1 MVMGNDKPRLKTEPP
16 LVVYKASA
24 GSGKTFTLTLYYLW
38 LLFSKSQFDTF
49 DSERNKTYR
58 HILAVTFTNKATGE
72 MKARIIKSL
81 YNLATGS
88 NDKNSRIYRE
98 ELIGSGCVKDKE
110 ELQKRSMEILYTL
123 LHDYTNF
130 NVSTIDTF
138 FQKTMRAFV
147 RDIGMQGGYNV
158 ELDSENIANEA
169 IDRMYLS
176 LSDDTEDDTLKKW
189 LLDFDIS
196 QIEEKGEW
204 NSAERK
210 IRVLSKELFKEEYK
224 HWRDNLSPDNSP
236 SKDDISEF
244 NKFIT
249 SKSHELQ
256 EKWKN
261 IVSGGHEIL
270 KDLITDELAGMG
282 KTVLKYFISPAER
295 VTLPPKSLLVSDRTK
310 WEHKKNVV
318 HQNTKDALDKFDS
331 SGYLDELRDF
341 YQNDYPQYCLYE
353 ILRHNL
359 YSFGILSDVD
369 IHMRDIIKERN
380 IMLLSDTTDL
390 LNKVIKGTD
399 TPFIYEKVGVNIHH
413 YMIDEF
419 QDTSHAQWENF
430 LPLLKESISK
440 GGHNLIVGDVKQSIY
455 RWRNSDWTMLNG
467 LPESEESFMQNG
479 AEKESMEVNWRSA
492 PNIINFNNRFFS
504 QAVEILLE
512 SKRSE
517 YSSYIEDMGDKEFP
531 LEDKIRTAY
540 QDCSQKIN
548 ANKEPDTGYVKVEF
562 VTPVSDYKKEVLA
575 KLYADIQTMLKS
587 GYSADKIAILTR
599 TNGDAIRTAQFL
611 MSEQKDEDEKFYV
624 ISNEALMI
632 KNSSSVKSIVA
643 IMRYINSSKEPINRL
658 MMNYEYATSI
668 STASPDLIERAIS
681 LLEENS
687 LEYDEVIE
695 RLSTKSLFEIC
706 EGIINLLKIKDDE
719 EQLPYIQA
727 FQDVILSYSGQK
739 GNALLEF
746 LDWWDLHSDE
756 FCISTPETKN
766 AVRIITIHKSK
777 GLEYPTIFIPFCDWK
792 IEQGETILW
801 REYEEENNRSWMF
814 PLSVSKKM
822 LESPYLNDYLEEK
835 SLSAIDNLNI
845 GYVAFTRAE
854 DNLIVYAKKQRSKS
868 ISSFNTLLHATID
881 AMAESQNDARFENDV
896 YEYGKMYIPQNE
908 DEEVNENRV
917 EEISQ
922 YDVGPIESK
931 LRLKLKGEAYFD
943 NRSNLSIGKIKH
955 KMMSEV
961 IVKEDVERIAK
972 KYERM
977 GVLTSEEKCEFID
990 EILSQ
995 IEENPQIAEWFD
1007 KENYVLNE
1015 TAVLNPSSDGKLNYR
1030 PDRLVIKGDKVVIV
1044 DYKFGKE
1051 SNSYIKQM
1059 EDYIRIL
1066 KEMGNFEVSGYIW
1079 YVTERRVV

>member
-81 YNLATGS
+81 YNLAIGS
-88 NDKNSRIYRE
+88 VDHNSRIYRE
-98 ELIGSGCVKDKE
+98 ELIGSGCVKDEE

-176 LSDDTEDDTLKKW
+176 LSDDTDDDTLKKW

-224 HWRDNLSPDNSP
+224 RWRDNLPPDKTP
-236 SKDDISEF
+236 SKDDVAEF

-249 SKSHELQ
+249 SKSHALQ
-256 EKWKN
+256 DKWKN
-261 IVSGGHEIL
+261 IVKGGSEIL
-270 KDLITDELAGMG
+270 EDIDTDQLAGMG
-282 KTVLKYFISPAER
+282 KTVLKYFISPAEM
-295 VTLPPKSLLVSDRTK
+295 VTLPPKSLLSSDRTK

-318 HQNTKDALDKFDS
+318 YQNTKDLLDKFDS

-467 LPESEESFMQNG
+467 LPESEELFMRNG
-479 AEKESMEVNWRSA
+479 AEKETMDVNWRSA
-492 PNIINFNNRFFS
+492 PNVVNFNNEFFTH
-504 QAVEILLE
+504 AVDILLN
-512 SKRSE
+512 SKISE
-517 YSSYIEDMGDKEFP
+517 YSSYIDGLKEFP
-531 LEDKIRTAY
+531 LEDKIKTAY
-540 QDCSQKIN
+540 QDCEQKQN
-548 ANKEPDTGYVKVEF
+548 DKKETDTGYVKVEF
-562 VTPVSDYKKEVLA
+562 VTPEIDYKKEVLA
-575 KLYADIQTMLKS
+575 KLYSDIQTMLKR

-599 TNGDAIRTAQFL
+599 TNSDAILTAQYL
-611 MSEQKDEDEKFYV
+611 MSEQKDEGEKFYV

-632 KNSSSVKSIVA
+632 KNSSSVKSIIA

-668 STASPDLIERAIS
+668 STASPNLIESAIK

-695 RLSTKSLFEIC
+695 QLSSKSLFEIC
-706 EGIINLLKIKDDE
+706 EGIIELLNIKDDE
-719 EQLPYIQA
+719 DQLPYIQA
-727 FQDVILSYSGQK
+727 FQDVILSYSGQR

-746 LDWWDLHSDE
+746 LDWWDLHSKD

-801 REYEEENNRSWMF
+801 REYEEEGSRSWMF

-822 LESPYLNDYLEEK
+822 LESPYINDYLEEK
-835 SLSAIDNLNI
+835 SLSVIDNLNI

-854 DNLIVYAKKQRSKS
+854 DNLIVYAKKQQRPKS
-868 ISSFNTLLHATID
+868 MSSFNALLYATI
-881 AMAESQNDARFENDV
+881 ESMVNKIEGAKFENDIYV
-896 YEYGKMYIPQNE
+896 YGKMYIPQRGEEE
-908 DEEVNENRV
+908 DENTVK
-917 EEISQ
+917 EISR
-922 YDVGPIESK
+922 YKVAPIESK

-943 NRSNLSIGKIKH
+943 NHSNLSIGKVKH

-961 IVKEDVERIAK
+961 IFKEDVERVAM

-977 GVLTSEEKCEFID
+977 GVLSSTEKSEFIN

-995 IEENPQIAEWFD
+995 IEGNPQIAEWFD
-1007 KENYVLNE
+1007 KGNYVLNE

-1030 PDRLVIKGDKVVIV
+1030 PDRLIIKGDKVVIV

-1051 SNSYIKQM
+1051 SSSNIKQM
-1059 EDYIRIL
+1059 KDYISIL
-1066 KEMGNFEVSGYIW
+1066 KQMGNFDVSGYIW
-1079 YVTERRVV
+1079 YVTERRVI

>member
-1 MVMGNDKPRLKTEPP
+1 MDKEKPRLKTEPP

-88 NDKNSRIYRE
+88 DDRNSKIYRE
-98 ELIGSGCVKDKE
+98 ELIGSGCVKDGE

-158 ELDSENIANEA
+158 ELNSEEVANEA

-176 LSDDTEDDTLKKW
+176 LSDDADDDTLKKW

-196 QIEEKGEW
+196 QIEDNGKW
-204 NSAERK
+204 NSAEWK
-210 IRVLSKELFKEEYK
+210 IRVLSKELFKEAYK
-224 HWRDNLSPDNSP
+224 RWRDSLPPDKLP
-236 SKDDISEF
+236 TKDDVAAF
-244 NKFIT
+244 NKYVT
-249 SKSHELQ
+249 EKSRTLQ
-256 EKWKN
+256 NKWKN
-261 IVSGGHEIL
+261 IVKEGHEIL
-270 KDLITDELAGMG
+270 KDLYKCLDELAG
-282 KTVLKYFISPAER
+282 KNSSPLRYFITPSENIKSPNN
-295 VTLPPKSLLVSDRTK
+295 TLLLSDRSK
-310 WEHKKNVV
+310 WEHNKNNVSDK
-318 HQNTKDALDKFDS
+318 TKDTLDKFDS
-331 SGYLDELRDF
+331 SGCMDALRDF
-341 YQNDYPQYCLYE
+341 FRNDYPEYCLYE
-353 ILRHNL
+353 TLRRNL

-369 IHMRDIIKERN
+369 IHIRDIIKERN

-467 LPESEESFMQNG
+467 LPASEESFVQNK
-479 AEKESMEVNWRSA
+479 ALEESMDVNWRSA
-492 PNIINFNNRFFS
+492 PHIIKFNNNFFTH
-504 QAVEILLE
+504 AVKVLVDAKKDEH
-512 SKRSE
+512 
-517 YSSYIEDMGDKEFP
+517 SYIDKTGEERYP
-531 LEDKIRTAY
+531 LRDKIITAY
-540 QDCSQKIN
+540 QDCKQKIN
-548 ANKEPDTGYVKVEF
+548 TAKEPDTGYVKVEF
-562 VTPVSDYKKEVLA
+562 IPHANDYAEQVLP
-575 KLYADIQTMLKS
+575 KLYADIQSMLKS

-599 TNGDAIRTAQFL
+599 TNDDAIVTAQYL
-611 MSEQKDEDEKFYV
+611 MSAQKDEDEKFYV

-632 KNSSSVKSIVA
+632 KNSSSVKSIIA
-643 IMRYINSSKEPINRL
+643 ILRYINSSKEPINRL
-658 MMNYEYATSI
+658 MMNYEYASSLSTSG
-668 STASPDLIERAIS
+668 STIIEQAIK
-681 LLEENS
+681 LLTEES
-687 LEYDEVIE
+687 LEYDEKIAV
-695 RLSTKSLFEIC
+695 LSTKSLFEMC
-706 EGIINLLKIKDDE
+706 EGIIDLLKIKDDE

-727 FQDVILSYSGQK
+727 FQDVILSYVGQK
-739 GNALLEF
+739 DNALLEF
-746 LDWWDLHSDE
+746 LNWWDLHSDD

-777 GLEYPTIFIPFCDWK
+777 GLEYPTIFIPFCNWQ
-792 IEQGETILW
+792 IENGASILW
-801 REYEEENNRSWMF
+801 RKYITDDENEWMF

-822 LESPYLNDYLEEK
+822 LNSPFIEDYLEEK
-835 SLSAIDNLNI
+835 SLAIIDNLNI

-854 DNLIVYAKKQRSKS
+854 DNLIVYAPKPSNKGML
-868 ISSFNTLLHATID
+868 SFNSLMYTTIE
-881 AMAESQNDARFENDV
+881 AMSKEQDNVSFDGCV
-896 YEYGKMYIPQNE
+896 YEYGKMYIPQDTKESNSQNP
-908 DEEVNENRV
+908 VK
-917 EEISQ
+917 EISR
-922 YDVGPIESK
+922 YEVDPIESK

-943 NRSNLSIGKIKH
+943 NHSNLSIGKVKH

-961 IVKEDVERIAK
+961 IVKEDVERVAK

-977 GVLTSEEKCEFID
+977 GVLSSAEKDEFIN

-995 IEENPQIAEWFD
+995 IDVNPQIAEWFE
-1007 KENYVLNE
+1007 KGNYVLNE

-1030 PDRLVIKGDKVVIV
+1030 PDRLIIKGDKVVIV

-1051 SNSYIKQM
+1051 SSSYIKQM
-1059 EDYIRIL
+1059 KDYIRIL
-1066 KEMGNFEVSGYIW
+1066 KEMGNFDVSGYIW
-1079 YVTERRVV
+1079 YVTEKRIV